1 MRTKNVVLALCALA
15 ALAIASAAAQAQ
27 SAAPGATKS
36 RLHRVL
42 ESGVLRVGTT
52 GDFRPMSFRDA
63 KTNEYA
69 GHDIEVARELAKD
82 LGVKLEI
89 VPTEWKTLIS
99 GIQTD
104 KYDVAMSGISM
115 NVDRAKVA
123 AFTVP
128 YMEFGTVPVVRRKD
142 VGKFKGWNDL
152 DKPNVIIATTLGT
165 VFDQQAKE
173 YFKRAKRKQVE
184 APALSYQEV
193 LAGRAEACI
202 TSNVEAAS
210 LVQTYP
216 QLAIV
221 PVDRARSRRPASLL
235 VAQDDLVWLNFLN
248 QWITMKRSSEFFDGL
263 QKKWLQ

>member
-1 MRTKNVVLALCALA
+1 MRTKKFFLALCALA
-15 ALAIASAAAQAQ
+15 VVAPAQAQ
-27 SAAPGATKS
+27 NAPGAAKS

-52 GDFRPMSFRDA
+52 GDFRPMSFRDP
-63 KTNEYA
+63 KTSEYA

-82 LGVKLEI
+82 LGVKIEF
-89 VPTEWKTLIS
+89 VPTEWKTLIN

-128 YMEFGTVPVVRRKD
+128 YMEFGTVPVVRKKD
-142 VGKFKGWNDL
+142 IGRFKSWNDL
-152 DKPNVIIATTLGT
+152 DKPNVTVATTLGT

-173 YFKRAKRKQVE
+173 YFKAAKRKQVE

-216 QLAIV
+216 ELAIV

-248 QWITMKRSSEFFDGL
+248 EWITMKRSSEFFEGL

>member
-1 MRTKNVVLALCALA
+1 MRTKNALLALCAVA
-15 ALAIASAAAQAQ
+15 ALASAAWAQAQ
-27 SAAPGATKS
+27 SAAKS

-82 LGVKLEI
+82 LGVKVEF
-89 VPTEWKTLIS
+89 VPTEWKTLIN

-128 YMEFGTVPVVRRKD
+128 YMEFGTVPVVRKKD
-142 VGKFKGWNDL
+142 AARFKGWNDL
-152 DKPNVIIATTLGT
+152 DKPNVTIATTLGT

-173 YFKRAKRKQVE
+173 YFKTAKRKQVE
-184 APALSYQEV
+184 APAVSYQEV

-216 QLAIV
+216 ELAIV

-235 VAQDDLVWLNFLN
+235 VAQDDVVWLNFLN
-248 QWITMKRSSEFFDGL
+248 QWITMKRSSEFFEGL

>member
-1 MRTKNVVLALCALA
+1 MRATRLVATVLGLMALA
-15 ALAIASAAAQAQ
+15 AAATAWSQ
-27 SAAPGATKS
+27 APGGKS
-36 RLHRVL
+36 RLQRIL
-42 ESGVLRVGTT
+42 ETGVLRVGTT
-52 GDFRPMSFRDA
+52 GDFRPMSFRDP
-63 KTNEYA
+63 KSSEYA
-69 GHDIEVARELAKD
+69 GHDIEVAKELAKD
-82 LGVKLEI
+82 LGVKVEF
-89 VPTEWKTLIS
+89 VATDWKTLLN

-123 AFTVP
+123 AFTLP
-128 YMEFGTVPVVRRKD
+128 YMEFGTVPVIRKKD
-142 VGKFKGWNDL
+142 TGRFKSWNDI
-152 DKPNVIIATTLGT
+152 DKPNVTVATTLGT

-173 YFKRAKRKQVE
+173 YFKVAKRKQVE

-193 LAGRAEACI
+193 LAGRAEVCI

-216 QLAIV
+216 ELAIV

-235 VAQDDLVWLNFLN
+235 VAQEDVVWLNFLN
-248 QWITMKRSSEFFDGL
+248 QWITMKRTQEFFEGL

>member
-1 MRTKNVVLALCALA
+1 MRARNLLA
-15 ALAIASAAAQAQ
+15 AVFALMTAAAACAAWAQ
-27 SAAPGATKS
+27 APGGKS
-36 RLHRVL
+36 RLHKIL

-63 KTNEYA
+63 RTNEYA
-69 GHDIEVARELAKD
+69 GHDIEVAKELARD
-82 LGVKLEI
+82 LGVKVEF

-123 AFTVP
+123 AFTLP
-128 YMEFGTVPVVRRKD
+128 YMEFGTVPVIRKKD
-142 VGKFKGWNDL
+142 AGRFKSWTDI
-152 DKPNVIIATTLGT
+152 DKANVTVATTLGT

-173 YFKRAKRKQVE
+173 YFKLAKRKQVE

-193 LAGRAEACI
+193 LAGRAEVCI

-210 LVQTYP
+210 LVQNYP
-216 QLAIV
+216 ELAIV

-235 VAQDDLVWLNFLN
+235 VGQEDMVWLNFLN
-248 QWITMKRSSEFFDGL
+248 QWITMKRSQEFFDGL
-263 QKKWLQ
+263 HKKWLQ

>member
-1 MRTKNVVLALCALA
+1 MTMQLRNVLLALATA
-15 ALAIASAAAQAQ
+15 ALASAALAQAPGG
-27 SAAPGATKS
+27 AAKS

-52 GDFRPMSFRDA
+52 GDFKPMSFRDP

-82 LGVKLEI
+82 LGVKVEF
-89 VPTEWKTLIS
+89 VPTEWKTLIN

-128 YMEFGTVPVVRRKD
+128 YMEFGTVPVVRKKD
-142 VGKFKGWNDL
+142 VGKFKSWSDI
-152 DKPNVIIATTLGT
+152 DKPNITVATTLGT

-173 YFKRAKRKQVE
+173 YFKAAKRKQIE
-184 APALSYQEV
+184 SPALSYQEV
-193 LAGRAEACI
+193 LAGRAQACI

-216 QLAIV
+216 ELAIV

-235 VAQDDLVWLNFLN
+235 VAQDDIVWLNFLN
-248 QWITMKRSSEFFDGL
+248 QWITMKRSSEFFEAL
-263 QKKWLQ
+263 HKKWLQ

>member
-1 MRTKNVVLALCALA
+1 MRAKNSLATLLALA
-15 ALAIASAAAQAQ
+15 AFAAAGVAIAQVSPP
-27 SAAPGATKS
+27 SGKS
-36 RLHRVL
+36 RLHKVL

-52 GDFRPMSFRDA
+52 GDFRPMSFRDP
-63 KTNEYA
+63 KNGDYA

-82 LGVKLEI
+82 LGVKVEF
-89 VPTEWKTLIS
+89 VATDWKTLVT
-99 GIQTD
+99 GIQSD

-123 AFTVP
+123 SFTVP
-128 YMEFGTVPVVRRKD
+128 YMEFGTVPLVRRKD
-142 VGKFKGWNDL
+142 AGKFKSWGDI
-152 DKPNVIIATTLGT
+152 DKPNVTVATTLGT

-173 YFKRAKRKQVE
+173 YFKVAKRKQVE

-193 LAGRAEACI
+193 LAGRAEVCI

-210 LVQTYP
+210 LVQNYP
-216 QLAIV
+216 ELAIV

-235 VAQDDLVWLNFLN
+235 VAQDDGVWLSFLN
-248 QWITMKRSSEFFDGL
+248 QWITMKRSSEFFEGL

>member
-1 MRTKNVVLALCALA
+1 MRSKNFFLALCAALALALA
-15 ALAIASAAAQAQ
+15 AAAPAQNAASA
-27 SAAPGATKS
+27 KS
-36 RLHRVL
+36 RLQRVL
-42 ESGVLRVGTT
+42 ETGVLRVGTT
-52 GDFRPMSFRDA
+52 GDFKPMSFRDA

-82 LGVKLEI
+82 LGVKVEF
-89 VPTEWKTLIS
+89 VPTEWKTLIN

-123 AFTVP
+123 AFTMP
-128 YMEFGTVPVVRRKD
+128 YMEFGTVPVVRKKD
-142 VGKFKGWNDL
+142 AGRFKSWNDL
-152 DKPNVIIATTLGT
+152 DKANVTIATTLGT

-173 YFKRAKRKQVE
+173 YFKVAKRKQVE

-216 QLAIV
+216 ELAIV

-248 QWITMKRSSEFFDGL
+248 EWITMKRSSEFFEGL
-263 QKKWLQ
+263 HKKWLQ

>member
-1 MRTKNVVLALCALA
+1 MQTRNLLLALCALA
-15 ALAIASAAAQAQ
+15 LAAFAHAQP
-27 SAAPGATKS
+27 APGKS

-69 GHDIEVARELAKD
+69 GHDIEVARELARE
-82 LGVKLEI
+82 LGVKVEF
-89 VPTEWKTLIS
+89 VPTEWKSLIS

-128 YMEFGTVPVVRRKD
+128 YMEFGTVPVVRKKD
-142 VGKFKGWNDL
+142 AGRFKGWSDI
-152 DKPNVIIATTLGT
+152 DKSNVTVATTLGT

-173 YFKRAKRKQVE
+173 YFKVAKRKQVE

-193 LAGRAEACI
+193 LAGRAEVCI

-216 QLAIV
+216 ELAIV

-235 VAQDDLVWLNFLN
+235 VAQDDMVWLNFLN
-248 QWITMKRSSEFFDGL
+248 QWITMKRSSEFFEGL

>member
-1 MRTKNVVLALCALA
+1 MRTKNSLAMLFALSAFAAAGLAL
-15 ALAIASAAAQAQ
+15 AQAP
-27 SAAPGATKS
+27 SKS
-36 RLHRVL
+36 RLHKVL

-52 GDFRPMSFRDA
+52 GDFRPMSFREP
-63 KTNEYA
+63 KTGEYA
-69 GHDIEVARELAKD
+69 GHDIEVAKELAKD
-82 LGVKLEI
+82 LGVKVEF
-89 VPTEWKTLIS
+89 VSTDWKTLLN
-99 GIQTD
+99 GIQAD

-128 YMEFGTVPVVRRKD
+128 YMEFGTVPVIRKKD
-142 VGKFKGWNDL
+142 AAKFKSWTDI
-152 DKPNVIIATTLGT
+152 DKANITVATTLGT

-173 YFKRAKRKQVE
+173 YFKVAKRKQVE

-193 LAGRAEACI
+193 LSGRAEVCI

-216 QLAIV
+216 ELAIV

-235 VAQDDLVWLNFLN
+235 VAQEDVVWLNFLN
-248 QWITMKRSSEFFDGL
+248 QWITMKRTSEFFEGL
-263 QKKWLQ
+263 QKKWLE

>member
-1 MRTKNVVLALCALA
+1 MRTKNFVLALCAGSALALA
-15 ALAIASAAAQAQ
+15 AAAPAQNAASA
-27 SAAPGATKS
+27 KS
-36 RLHRVL
+36 RLQRVL
-42 ESGVLRVGTT
+42 ETGVLRVGTT

-82 LGVKLEI
+82 LGVKVEF
-89 VPTEWKTLIS
+89 VPTEWKTLIN

-123 AFTVP
+123 AFTMP
-128 YMEFGTVPVVRRKD
+128 YMEFGTVPVVRKKD
-142 VGKFKGWNDL
+142 VGRFKSWNDL
-152 DKPNVIIATTLGT
+152 DKANVTIATTLGT

-173 YFKRAKRKQVE
+173 YFKVAKRKQVE

-216 QLAIV
+216 ELAIV

-248 QWITMKRSSEFFDGL
+248 EWITMKRSSEFFEGL
-263 QKKWLQ
+263 HKKWLQ

>member
-1 MRTKNVVLALCALA
+1 MRTKQSLVALCAAAGLAFA
-15 ALAIASAAAQAQ
+15 ALAAAQSTVSAQ
-27 SAAPGATKS
+27 KS

-52 GDFRPMSFRDA
+52 GDFRPMSFRDP

-69 GHDIEVARELAKD
+69 GHDVEVAQELAKD
-82 LGVKLEI
+82 LGVKVEF
-89 VPTEWKTLIS
+89 VPTEWKTLIN

-123 AFTVP
+123 AFTLP
-128 YMEFGTVPVVRRKD
+128 YMEFGTVPVVRKKD
-142 VGKFKGWNDL
+142 AGKFKSWGDI
-152 DKPNVIIATTLGT
+152 DKSAITVATTLGT

-173 YFKRAKRKQVE
+173 YFKQAKRKQVE

-193 LAGRAEACI
+193 LAGRADACI

-235 VAQDDLVWLNFLN
+235 VAQDDVVWLNFLN

-263 QKKWLQ
+263 HRKWLQ

>member
-1 MRTKNVVLALCALA
+1 MQSKNVLRALSVFAALALA
-15 ALAIASAAAQAQ
+15 ALAQAQ
-27 SAAPGATKS
+27 STAPATKS

-52 GDFRPMSFRDA
+52 GDFRPMTFRDA

-82 LGVKLEI
+82 LGVKVEF
-89 VPTEWKTLIS
+89 VPTEWKTLIN

-128 YMEFGTVPVVRRKD
+128 YMEFGTVPVVRKKD
-142 VGKFKGWNDL
+142 ASKFKGWNDL
-152 DKPNVIIATTLGT
+152 DKPNITIATTLGT

-173 YFKRAKRKQVE
+173 YFKTAKRKQVE

-193 LAGRAEACI
+193 LAGRAQACI

-216 QLAIV
+216 ELAIV

-235 VAQDDLVWLNFLN
+235 VAQDDVVWLNFLN
-248 QWITMKRSSEFFDGL
+248 QWITMKRSSEFFEGL

>member
-1 MRTKNVVLALCALA
+1 MRARQLAGAVLAITALA
-15 ALAIASAAAQAQ
+15 AASAADAQT
-27 SAAPGATKS
+27 SGKS
-36 RLHRVL
+36 RLQRIL

-52 GDFRPMSFRDA
+52 GDFRPMSYRDA

-82 LGVKLEI
+82 LGVKLEL

-123 AFTVP
+123 AFTAP
-128 YMEFGTVPVVRRKD
+128 YMEFGTVPVIRKKD
-142 VGKFKGWNDL
+142 AARFKSWQDI
-152 DKPNVIIATTLGT
+152 DKPNVTVATTLGT

-173 YFKRAKRKQVE
+173 YFKLAKRKQVE

-193 LAGRAEACI
+193 LSNRAEVCI

-210 LVQTYP
+210 LVQNYP
-216 QLAIV
+216 ELAIV
-221 PVDRARSRRPASLL
+221 PVDKARSRRPASLL
-235 VAQDDLVWLNFLN
+235 VAQDDVVWLNFLN
-248 QWITMKRSSEFFDGL
+248 QWITMKRSQEFFEGL

>member
-1 MRTKNVVLALCALA
+1 MQSKNVVRALSVVAVFALA
-15 ALAIASAAAQAQ
+15 ALAQAQ
-27 SAAPGATKS
+27 STAPASKS
-36 RLHRVL
+36 RLQRVL
-42 ESGVLRVGTT
+42 ETGVLRVGTT
-52 GDFRPMSFRDA
+52 GDFRPMTFRDA

-82 LGVKLEI
+82 LGVKLEF
-89 VPTEWKTLIS
+89 VATEWKTLIN

-128 YMEFGTVPVVRRKD
+128 YMEFGTVPVVRKKD
-142 VGKFKGWNDL
+142 ASKFKSWNDL
-152 DKPNVIIATTLGT
+152 DKPNVTVATTLGT

-173 YFKRAKRKQVE
+173 YFKAAKRRQIE
-184 APALSYQEV
+184 SPALSYQEV

-216 QLAIV
+216 ELAIV

>member
-1 MRTKNVVLALCALA
+1 MRSKNALLALCAVA
-15 ALAIASAAAQAQ
+15 ALASAVLAQAQ
-27 SAAPGATKS
+27 SAAKS

-82 LGVKLEI
+82 LGVKVEF
-89 VPTEWKTLIS
+89 VPTEWKTLIN

-128 YMEFGTVPVVRRKD
+128 YMEFGTVPVVRKKD
-142 VGKFKGWNDL
+142 AAKFKGWNDL
-152 DKPNVIIATTLGT
+152 DKPNVTIATTLGT

-173 YFKRAKRKQVE
+173 YFKTAKRKQVE
-184 APALSYQEV
+184 APAVSYQEV

-216 QLAIV
+216 ELAIV

-235 VAQDDLVWLNFLN
+235 VAQDDVVWLNFLN
-248 QWITMKRSSEFFDGL
+248 QWITMKRSSEFFEGL

>member
-1 MRTKNVVLALCALA
+1 MQLRNVVLALAATAMLASSALA
-15 ALAIASAAAQAQ
+15 QAPAGAA
-27 SAAPGATKS
+27 KS

-52 GDFRPMSFRDA
+52 GDFKPMSFRDP

-82 LGVKLEI
+82 LGVKVEF
-89 VPTEWKTLIS
+89 VPTEWKTLIN

-128 YMEFGTVPVVRRKD
+128 YMEFGTVPVVRKKD
-142 VGKFKGWNDL
+142 VGKFKGWNDI
-152 DKPNVIIATTLGT
+152 DKPNITVATTLGT

-173 YFKRAKRKQVE
+173 YFKAAKRKQIE
-184 APALSYQEV
+184 SPALSYQEV

-216 QLAIV
+216 ELAIV

-235 VAQDDLVWLNFLN
+235 VAQDDIVWLNFLN

-263 QKKWLQ
+263 HKKWLQ